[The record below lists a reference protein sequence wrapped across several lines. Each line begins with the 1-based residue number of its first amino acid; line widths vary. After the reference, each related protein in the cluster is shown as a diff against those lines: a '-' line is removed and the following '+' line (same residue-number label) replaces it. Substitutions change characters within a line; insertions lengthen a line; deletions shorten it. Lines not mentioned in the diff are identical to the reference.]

1 MEKKT
6 TRYVSRFTHDRR
18 QSLGLLTEGSAL
30 IISMIFVLIFSAL
43 AVSMATIS
51 GTNLQIAENQRKAN
65 RARACGESGLEIVRL
80 WLNQV
85 SIPGI
90 TAEELQFSQIADSFQ
105 SAANGISNITPYYDS
120 LSITVPSVTLNSA
133 EWQSFS
139 AVIIPHPL
147 DPETLQVDVT
157 GVHGPV
163 TKTISVNYKFGTRE
177 HTVFDYGIATK
188 GPLSLAGNI
197 ELTGENKISVDA
209 SVYIESDDLIVL
221 SITGNSQIAGDVHI
235 SNPLATVDLQGGQA
249 SIGGET
255 VPEAYDHVI
264 NSMDEVEFPVPN
276 PEYFAHYVVND
287 INYPSGETTF
297 ENIRIPPYTNP
308 IFSSDVTL
316 KGVVF
321 IETPNVVTFNGH
333 VNITG
338 IIVGNGDITDDSGTN
353 QIDFQGT
360 VNSNPVT
367 DLPEEFGDLRNETG
381 TFLLAPGFRAS
392 FSGTFSTLSGAIAAN
407 GIEFS
412 GNAGGTINGSI
423 INYSDEE
430 MILSGNSDL
439 NFNRSGTVEIPAGF
453 VPEIVLHYDPLSYS
467 EIIL

>member
-1 MEKKT
+1 MKT
-6 TRYVSRFTHDRR
+6 INK
-18 QSLGLLTEGSAL
+18 LLYRKRWGSAL

-65 RARACGESGLEIVRL
+65 RARACAESGLDIIRL

-90 TAEELQFSQIADSFQ
+90 TAEELQFDQIADSFQ
-105 SAANGISNITPYYDS
+105 SAAYGVSNITPSYDS
-120 LSITVPSVTLNSA
+120 SSITLPAVMLNSA
-133 EWQSFS
+133 EGQSFS
-139 AVIIPHPL
+139 AAIIPHPL

-163 TKTISVNYKFGTRE
+163 AKTISVNYKFGTRE
-177 HTVFDYGIATK
+177 HTVFDYGVATK

-197 ELTGENKISVDA
+197 LLEGVNVSV
-209 SVYIESDDLIVL
+209 ESDVYVVSENSNLAL
-221 SITGNSQIAGDVHI
+221 EITGNSQIAGDVHI

-255 VPEAYDHVI
+255 VPEAYDHII
-264 NSMDEVEFPVPN
+264 NGRDPVEFPVPN
-276 PEYFAHYVVND
+276 PEYFEHYVVED
-287 INYPSGETTF
+287 INLTETTF
-297 ENIRIPPYTNP
+297 ENIRIPPNTNP
-308 IFSSDVTL
+308 IFPSDVTL
-316 KGVVF
+316 KGIVF

-338 IIVGNGDITDDSGTN
+338 IIVGNGDVTDDSGTN
-353 QIDFQGT
+353 HIDFQGT

-367 DLPEEFGDLRNETG
+367 DLPEEFGDLRDEIG
-381 TFLLAPGFRAS
+381 TFLIAPGFNAS
-392 FSGTFSTLSGAIAAN
+392 FGGNFETISGAIAAN
-407 GIEFS
+407 GIKFY
-412 GNAGGTINGSI
+412 GNAGGIIEGSV
-423 INYSDEE
+423 INYSDTKME
-430 MILSGNSDL
+430 LSGNSDL
-439 NFNRSGTVEIPAGF
+439 SFNRSGTVKVPAGF

-467 EIIL
+467 EIVL

>member
-1 MEKKT
+1 MEKET
-6 TRYVSRFTHDRR
+6 TRYASRFTHNRR
-18 QSLGLLTEGSAL
+18 QGSAL

-65 RARACGESGLEIVRL
+65 RARACAESGLEIVRL

-85 SIPGI
+85 SILGS
-90 TAEELQFSQIADSFQ
+90 TAEELQFSEIAASFQ
-105 SAANGISNITPYYDS
+105 SAAYAISNITDITYNS
-120 LSITVPSVTLNSA
+120 SSITIPAVMLNSA
-133 EWQSFS
+133 EGQSFS
-139 AVIIPHPL
+139 AAIIPHPL

-163 TKTISVNYKFGTRE
+163 AKTISVNYKFGTRE
-177 HTVFDYGIATK
+177 HTVFDYGVATK

-197 ELTGENKISVDA
+197 LLEGVNVSV
-209 SVYIESDDLIVL
+209 ESDVYVVSENSNLAL
-221 SITGNSQIAGDVHI
+221 EITGNSQIAGDVHI

-255 VPEAYDHVI
+255 VPEAYDHVT
-264 NSMDEVEFPVPN
+264 NGMDEVEFPVPN
-276 PEYFAHYVVND
+276 PDYFEHYVVED
-287 INYPSGETTF
+287 INLTETTF
-297 ENIRIPPYTNP
+297 ENIRIPPNTNP
-308 IFSSDVTL
+308 SFSSDVTL

-338 IIVGNGDITDDSGTN
+338 IIVGDGDVTDDSGTN
-353 QIDFQGT
+353 HIDFQGT

-367 DLPEEFGDLRNETG
+367 DLPEEFGDLRDETG
-381 TFLLAPGFRAS
+381 TFLIAPGFSAS
-392 FSGTFSTLSGAIAAN
+392 FGGNFETISGVIAAN
-407 GIEFS
+407 GIKFY
-412 GNAGGTINGSI
+412 GGAGGTIEGSV
-423 INYSDEE
+423 INYSDTKME
-430 MILSGNSDL
+430 LSGNSDL
-439 NFNRSGTVEIPAGF
+439 SFNRSGTIKIPAGF

-467 EIIL
+467 EIVL